1 MLYNSNLYSF
11 AHSRLKIL
19 KENDDGFKISEHD
32 LELRGP
38 GEILGSKQSGNLE
51 FKFVDLHIHNQ
62 MIPIARDEARKMLKN
77 DGDKEKINVLLSIFE
92 NNDAILILKGG

>member
-1 MLYNSNLYSF
+1 MMVF
-11 AHSRLKIL
+11 ALKLILILRLKIL

-51 FKFVDLHIHNQ
+51 FKFVDLHIHNH
-62 MIPIARDEARKMLKN
+62 MIPVAREEARKMLEN
-77 DGDKEKINVLLSIFE
+77 EDDKEKINVLLSIFE
-92 NNDAILILKGG
+92 NNDAIRLLKGG